1 MTTEFKPYPFDFV
14 ERRPANPAP
23 PAQQRHPVAIVGGGV
38 CGLTAALALARQG
51 VPSVVLEADTSV
63 CYGSRAI
70 CISRRSLEIFER
82 LGAAQPML
90 EKGLGWTGGRSYH
103 RDTEVL
109 HFSMPNDAN
118 QKLPPMINIQQ
129 YYLEEFLVQA
139 AERHADMIDIRW
151 GAKVTGVRNEA
162 DGAQLEVAEPGH
174 GYTLQADW
182 AIAADGGRSFMREAL
197 GLSLQG
203 TAYEGRYIVA
213 DILLDC
219 ELPTERLAWFDPPS
233 NPGSTILM
241 HKQPDNVWRI
251 DYQLR
256 DDEDPDEAVKPENV
270 LPRVRA
276 HLDMIGL
283 KGAWEPLWITIYK
296 ANALSLE
303 RYRHGRVLF
312 MGDAAHLV
320 PIFGVRGANSAIDDA
335 DNLSWKLACVVK
347 GLARD
352 ALLDSY
358 SEERVYAAHENLA
371 SGMKSTEFMAPPTFA
386 FKLMREAV
394 LDLALGTPGVRPLIN
409 PRQTSAIAYRESS
422 LNAHAGED
430 SAFIGGPAAGAPLP
444 NVPLSLAGASGAYR
458 AGHLLDLLR
467 AGEFLVL
474 HFRAG
479 DAPAGGIA
487 AAVQGL
493 QQRGIPVRLASV
505 TRAAAQCADS
515 EAALQAP
522 GSVGT
527 DTIGTGSVGVDA
539 AGKAFDLYDAT
550 PGTVY
555 VVRPDGHVLGRWRS
569 PQAAAVERAIDAC
582 LNGAQ

>member
-1 MTTEFKPYPFDFV
+1 MATEFKPYPFDFV
-14 ERRPANPAP
+14 ERRPANPQP
-23 PAQQRHPVAIVGGGV
+23 PAPRRHPVAIVGGGV
-38 CGLTAALALARQG
+38 CGITAALALARQG

-82 LGAAQPML
+82 LGAVQPML
-90 EKGLGWTGGRSYH
+90 EKGLGWTGGRSYY

-109 HFSMPNDAN
+109 HFSMPHDAS

-139 AERHADMIDIRW
+139 AERHADLIDIRW
-151 GAKVTGVRNEA
+151 GAKVTGMQNQPDGVR
-162 DGAQLEVAEPGH
+162 LEVAEPGH
-174 GYTLQADW
+174 SYTLQADW
-182 AIAADGGRSFMREAL
+182 AVAGDGGRSFMREAL
-197 GLSLQG
+197 GLQLQG

-276 HLDMIGL
+276 HLDMIGQ
-283 KGAWEPLWITIYK
+283 KNAWEPLWITIYK

-352 ALLDSY
+352 TLLDTY
-358 SEERVYAAHENLA
+358 SEERVYAAHENLG

-394 LDLALGTPGVRPLIN
+394 LNLALDTPGVRSLIN
-409 PRQTSAIAYRESS
+409 PRQTSAIAYRNSS
-422 LNAHAGED
+422 LNARASED
-430 SAFIGGPAAGAPLP
+430 SAFIGGPAAGVPLP
-444 NVPLSLAGASGAYR
+444 NVPLSLAGENGAY
-458 AGHLLDLLR
+458 ADGHLLDLLR

-479 DAPAGGIA
+479 NAPESGIA
-487 AAVQGL
+487 AAVQNL
-493 QQRGIPVRLASV
+493 AQRGIPLRLATV
-505 TRAAAQCADS
+505 AREAAQRTDDAAAPQ
-515 EAALQAP
+515 AL
-522 GSVGT
+522 
-527 DTIGTGSVGVDA
+527 DT

-555 VVRPDGHVLGRWRS
+555 VLRPDGHVLGRWRS
-569 PQAAAVERAIDAC
+569 PAAAVVEQAIETC
-582 LNGAQ
+582 LNGAP